1 VYFDGLGLPQDYAKA
16 LRWFRLAA
24 DQGEPDAQYNLG
36 LMRENGQGAPQDSVE
51 AHMWL
56 NLAAAQSSGAR
67 RDAFAKARELVA
79 EGMTAEQITE
89 AQSRAREWTPTP
101 EP

>member
-1 VYFDGLGLPQDYAKA
+1 M
-16 LRWFRLAA
+16 
-24 DQGEPDAQYNLG
+24 E
-36 LMRENGQGAPQDSVE
+36 GAISVVIF
-51 AHMWL
+51 
-56 NLAAAQSSGAR
+56 